1 MIRRVLVAV
10 LAVLA
15 LAATA
20 GCQTHAGTAA
30 YVGDHRITS
39 TQLDDAVGRSP
50 QGPRGEATQNT
61 LNVLI
66 QTQLLRAVAAKT
78 GIRVSDA
85 FVAGAR
91 QDEQIRSQAA
101 QLGVSPDVFGTL
113 AGYFVSIQNE
123 LARQVGGTP
132 DGVTDAQV
140 AEVQA
145 RMAALRSDAAKAEKV
160 TVNPRYGKF
169 DAEQA
174 LVLPAVE
181 AGIRQLSPE
190 PGAPDRQGQAP
201 AAP

>member
-1 MIRRVLVAV
+1 VIRRVLVAV

-15 LAATA
+15 LAGTA

-30 YVGDHRITS
+30 YVGEHRIT
-39 TQLDDAVGRSP
+39 TTELDRSVASP
-50 QGPRGEATQNT
+50 RSGPRGEAAQNT
-61 LNVLI
+61 LNVLV
-66 QTQLLRAVAAKT
+66 QTELLRRVAAKT
-78 GIRVSDA
+78 GITVSDA
-85 FVAGAR
+85 FVTGAR
-91 QDEQIRSQAA
+91 EDEQIRAQAA
-101 QLGVSPDVFGTL
+101 ELGVSPEAFGTL

>member
-1 MIRRVLVAV
+1 LIRRVLVAAF
-10 LAVLA
+10 AVLA
-15 LAATA
+15 LAGTA

-39 TQLDDAVGRSP
+39 TQLDDAVGRSLS
-50 QGPRGEATQNT
+50 GPRGEATQNT

-66 QTQLLRAVAAKT
+66 QTQLLRDVAAKT
-78 GIRVSDA
+78 GTTVSDS
-85 FVAGAR
+85 FLAGAR
-91 QDEQIRSQAA
+91 ADEQIRAQAA

-123 LARQVGGTP
+123 IARQVGGSA
-132 DGVTDAQV
+132 GAITDAEVAQV
-140 AEVQA
+140 QG
-145 RMAALRSDAAKAEKV
+145 RMAALRAEAAKAEKV

-169 DAEQA
+169 DSEQA

-181 AGIRQLSPE
+181 AGIKQLSPE
-190 PGAPDRQGQAP
+190 PGSPAQQGQVP

>member
-1 MIRRVLVAV
+1 LIRRVLVAV

-30 YVGDHRITS
+30 YIGDHRITS
-39 TQLDDAVGRSP
+39 TQLDDAVGRSLS
-50 QGPRGEATQNT
+50 GPRGEATQNT

-66 QTQLLRAVAAKT
+66 QTELLRTVAAKA
-78 GIRVSDA
+78 GITVSDA

-91 QDEQIRSQAA
+91 QDEQIRAQAA
-101 QLGVSPDVFGTL
+101 QLGVSPEVFGTL

-123 LARQVGGTP
+123 LARTVGATP
-132 DGVTDAQV
+132 DGATEAQV

-145 RMAALRSDAAKAEKV
+145 RMAALRADAAKAEKV

-190 PGAPDRQGQAP
+190 PGADRQGQAP